1 MAEFLTT
8 EGVSDR
14 LVNII
19 REAKEFILLISP
31 YVDVS
36 DRLKE
41 RIEDTEPTGIKV
53 SLIYGKKQKQRG
65 KEGWFTTKKWINTY
79 YYEKLHA
86 KCYLN
91 ESKALLTSMNLVE
104 YSQTNNR
111 EIGMLVSLDEE
122 PAIYEQ
128 ILTEAESIKSA
139 SKVINVSTRMVKAE
153 DADNAS
159 SDSGSTRRKPRSQPE
174 TLVKGYCI
182 QCRTSVDFDWSKPLC
197 GADYWAKG
205 RTGIKNFCHKC
216 SQPHRTSLKRPLCES
231 CHRAA

>member
-19 REAKEFILLISP
+19 REVKEFILLISP

-41 RIEDTEPTGIKV
+41 RIEDIEPTGIKV

-79 YYEKLHA
+79 YYEKFHA

-139 SKVINVSTRMVKAE
+139 SKVINVSTRMVKAK

-159 SDSGSTRRKPRSQPE
+159 SDSGSTRRKPRS
-174 TLVKGYCI
+174 
-182 QCRTSVDFDWSKPLC
+182 
-197 GADYWAKG
+197 
-205 RTGIKNFCHKC
+205 
-216 SQPHRTSLKRPLCES
+216 
-231 CHRAA
+231 